1 MPIAIPQI
9 ITEDRASGAQDV
21 EGSLR
26 FDTTYKTYLTRTP
39 ASSGNQK
46 TWTWSCWIKRQTPGN
61 GADQYFFQGRANAS
75 YYTYFL
81 FDTNDKIRL
90 YASRGGASAFDLIT
104 TARFRDAGSWY
115 HIVIAMDNTQGTASD
130 RMKIYVNGVEETDF
144 ATDTYPS
151 QNVDYYLNDN
161 YPMQVSGIDG
171 ATVTQGNYSQMYLI
185 DGQMLDA
192 SYFGYTDELTNT
204 WRPKK
209 FNIDDAPTADW
220 GTCGSYLPFDGS
232 APIGE
237 DQSGKGNHWTPK
249 NFGGSA
255 KISKA
260 TGALPILETM
270 SAGNV
275 ALGNRARGNAGIA
288 VTVAAKTGGGN
299 AFYFDGVEA
308 PTLNFARGQTVTFD
322 TSDSTVATH
331 PLRFSITSNNSG
343 GSEYTDGRVTGASEG
358 SAGAATTITF
368 PTSAPD
374 TLYYYCT
381 AHSGMGGAL
390 GLRSDVQVADP
401 YAWKNTL
408 ALAGSAKTDVCPSVN
423 CTTSEKALTF
433 NGSMTGTVNAGLAT
447 DHYNFY
453 GKSFYFDGSGDYIT
467 VASSADCS
475 NMGTGDFTF
484 EAWVNLANTS
494 NRGCWFD
501 TRASGGTTGL
511 TFGHETDG
519 SVRVYMN
526 ASGGGDI
533 TVVQSTPCIVNTW
546 YHMAVTRE
554 SGTVRLFINGRVV
567 SSGTRTSDL
576 NNTNVINIGYRT
588 YTSSS
593 YDYFTG
599 WMNDARIYKGFA
611 KYTSNFIPAST
622 NPDIQLNSPSGID
635 YESHLA
641 KTTNGSVGFKG
652 VAPSGSGN
660 ELNWADYSD
669 FDMGTGD
676 WTQEMWVYPLR
687 QGNGERQNLI
697 GNKTSWGANYFITQ
711 VSHPSYPGKAMVW
724 WYNEN
729 DSAPVSVTQREIPE
743 RVWTHLAFVRNGN
756 NIKIFV
762 NGKDDTT
769 VITSSPSGSI
779 DMSLSG
785 MHFGHHGSS
794 GTYYNGFVSNLRIV
808 KGTAVYTENFI
819 PSKEPL
825 TNVSGTVLLCCQ
837 DQTSSTNYAVSPQPY
852 GTITTGGDPT
862 ASSTAPT
869 GSSGSV
875 DFDGNDKLTLASN
888 SDFAFGEGP
897 YTVEF
902 WMYSDTVDQSCVIY
916 NVGTTNGFVINRGS
930 TIGINQYNVG
940 NKVHT
945 SDITDQAW
953 VHYAFVR
960 EGTGTNGT
968 KIYKDGTLDTT
979 GTDATNWTTTHESAI
994 GGNVANSQYFDGK
1007 ISNFRIVKGTAVYT
1021 SNFTAPTRDLTA
1033 IDGTVLLCCQSA
1045 TDETAAADIPSAIT
1059 QTNDTKSF
1067 TFNPFDRNDDF
1078 VEGSESDYCILNYLD
1093 ISSGSGESLV
1103 HGLKFTNTGASNV
1116 SGTIPMPSNSG
1127 KFYWEMQVDK
1137 DGGGVLGIGAL
1148 PVSQINNLSDMNKI
1162 FGYSP
1167 NGSKYEN
1174 STQTSYGEAYR
1185 NGDFIS
1191 VLFDTDLKKLEFW
1204 KNGVSQGLAFQGSD
1218 DNTGGVFLDGS
1229 NDYLSVASSA
1239 DLVMRGNFTMECW
1252 FYPKDTSGVQVILN
1266 GRGTASSGGPV
1277 IYINGTDLVFD
1288 HGGGSVVTASSA
1300 VSAGTWYHVAGTREG
1315 TTWTLYKNGASVG
1328 SATNTT
1334 SYSSNT
1340 AFAIGN
1346 SHASEYFCGM
1356 VSNVRVVARCV
1367 YTSAF
1372 DVPTKELENIPNTKL
1387 LCCQNRDNALVSV
1400 GTQTGQTLTVGGSPT
1415 PSSTAP
1421 TGSSGSVDF
1430 DGSDDVLYVGGTAP
1444 SELVNWFSTAYTIEY
1459 WINADAFGGSSNSK
1473 SNVVGNSILTSSS
1486 EWWSFGPKGDGEVMF
1501 YYWKGSQTDF
1511 VSGTTLNTGTW
1522 YHLAFVHDGSN
1533 NLAIYVDG
1541 DEKATAT
1548 ISGTPQVSS
1557 ADDQNNSD
1565 GVFGIGRVANGNWF
1579 NGKISNLR
1587 VSKRAVY
1594 TSNFTPP
1601 SRDLGADVLT
1611 SLLCCQ
1617 DPSDDTTSA
1626 VVPPYITATSAP
1638 SPRDCNPFDDKLAM
1652 NTNLY
1657 FPQVHCNALDVQFNF
1672 GQNPYRYTPPDGYKS
1687 VCLSNIS
1694 DPEIVRSDQY
1704 VGIAT
1709 WSGAQSGS
1717 GQALRRIPLD
1727 FQPDFVWI
1735 KQLNQAYT
1743 TGHQLYD
1750 SVRGA
1755 GNENELDSSSDQYMG
1770 EGNPNEYG
1778 YIQKFDGV
1786 GGFTVKGGTTDYDY
1800 VDKSSVNYVAWCW
1813 KAGGNKNTFNVD
1825 GVGYASF
1832 AASPLTAG
1840 PTAGDG
1846 IGQQTNMTVTGC
1858 SVGTKQGFSIIR
1870 YNTANFSGSGNFP
1883 HGLDKAPQIL
1893 ITKQIVDISGAA
1905 NWGFYYNMKGGY
1917 GGSNVDQNT
1926 EWVTLNEN
1934 IATGGNG
1941 TGRWVGGE
1949 DGPFAYLGRD
1959 HIWVDQGSYANA
1971 NMEVSKSSIAYM
1983 WHSVPGLQKFGT
1995 YEGNGNANGPYIN
2008 CGFRPAL
2015 VIVRRLDT
2023 ANNWQI
2029 TDDTRSPFNVMNK
2042 GLYADLDNEQQ
2053 TTDRVDYLSN
2063 GFKIRATLNENNA
2076 NGGTYLYMAWAR
2088 TPYNN
2093 MYGGQ
2098 SNAR

>member
-9 ITEDRASGAQDV
+9 ITEDRASGAQVV
-21 EGSLR
+21 ESSLR
-26 FDTTYKTYLTRTP
+26 FNEDLKHYLKWTPGSDGNKRTFTLSGWFKRT
-39 ASSGNQK
+39 ASSRIVIMGVNNDIG
-46 TWTWSCWIKRQTPGN
+46 SN
-61 GADQYFFQGRANAS
+61 EDGAEFDSDPVRFFS
-75 YYTYFL
+75 YVSSSFRFQLTS
-81 FDTNDKIRL
+81 TRK
-90 YASRGGASAFDLIT
+90 
-104 TARFRDAGSWY
+104 FRDNTWY
-115 HIVIAMDNTQGTASD
+115 HLVFALDTTQGTASD
-130 RMKIYVNGVEETDF
+130 RAKIYVNGELEEGL
-144 ATDTYPS
+144 ATATYPS
-151 QNVDYYLNDN
+151 QNQDAGFWNSQSVPHYLGISYTS
-161 YPMQVSGIDG
+161 YPWDG
-171 ATVTQGNYSQMYLI
+171 FMSQLYFV
-185 DGQMLDA
+185 DGQALDA

-209 FNIDDAPTADW
+209 FNIEDAPTADW
-220 GTCGSYLPFDGS
+220 GTNGWYLPFDGS

-237 DQSGKGNHWTPK
+237 DQSGKGNDWSPRVI
-249 NFGGSA
+249 GGSTH
-255 KISKA
+255 ISKA
-260 TGALPILETM
+260 ITGASGALPILETT
-270 SAGNV
+270 SGGNV

-288 VTVAAKTGGGN
+288 VTVYNPTGSQN
-299 AFYFDGVEA
+299 RYYFDGVEA

-433 NGSMTGTVNAGLAT
+433 NGNMTGTVNAGLAT

-697 GNKTSWGANYFITQ
+697 GNKQSWGANYFITQ

-785 MHFGHHGSS
+785 MELGRHSGSN
-794 GTYYNGFVSNLRIV
+794 TYLNGFVSNLRIV

-819 PSKEPL
+819 PPKEPL

-837 DQTSSTNYAVSPQPY
+837 DQTSATNYAVSPQPY

-1007 ISNFRIVKGTAVYT
+1007 ISNFRIVKGKAVYT

-1093 ISSGSGESLV
+1093 ISTGSGESLV

-1204 KNGVSQGLAFQGSD
+1204 KNGVSQGLAFHGSD

-1229 NDYLSVASSA
+1229 NDYLSLASSA
-1239 DLVMRGNFTMECW
+1239 ALVMRGNFTMECW

-1288 HGGGSVVTASSA
+1288 QGTGAVVTASSA

-1315 TTWTLYKNGASVG
+1315 TTWTLYKDGASVG

-1372 DVPTKELENIPNTKL
+1372 DVPTKELENVPNTVL
-1387 LCCQNRDNALVSV
+1387 LCCQSRTSA
-1400 GTQTGQTLTVGGSPT
+1400 
-1415 PSSTAP
+1415 
-1421 TGSSGSVDF
+1421 
-1430 DGSDDVLYVGGTAP
+1430 
-1444 SELVNWFSTAYTIEY
+1444 TAYTV
-1459 WINADAFGGSSNSK
+1459 APGS
-1473 SNVVGNSILTSSS
+1473 
-1486 EWWSFGPKGDGEVMF
+1486 
-1501 YYWKGSQTDF
+1501 
-1511 VSGTTLNTGTW
+1511 
-1522 YHLAFVHDGSN
+1522 
-1533 NLAIYVDG
+1533 
-1541 DEKATAT
+1541 
-1548 ISGTPQVSS
+1548 IS
-1557 ADDQNNSD
+1557 
-1565 GVFGIGRVANGNWF
+1565 
-1579 NGKISNLR
+1579 
-1587 VSKRAVY
+1587 
-1594 TSNFTPP
+1594 
-1601 SRDLGADVLT
+1601 
-1611 SLLCCQ
+1611 
-1617 DPSDDTTSA
+1617 
-1626 VVPPYITATSAP
+1626 ATSAP
-1638 SPRDCNPFDDKLAM
+1638 SPRDCKPFDDQLAM
-1652 NTNLY
+1652 DTNLY

-1770 EGNPNEYG
+1770 EGNPEAYG

-1825 GVGYASF
+1825 DVGYASF

-1846 IGQQTNMTVTGC
+1846 IGEQTNLTVTGC

-1926 EWVTLNEN
+1926 EWVTLNQN

-1995 YEGNGNANGPYIN
+1995 YKGNGNANGPFIN

-2023 ANNWQI
+2023 ANDWQI

-2042 GLYADLDNEQQ
+2042 GLYANLDNEQQ
-2053 TTDRVDYLSN
+2053 STDRVDYLSN
-2063 GFKIRATLNENNA
+2063 GFKLRAVLNENNA